1 MSDKEAV
8 SVANTGGFGRAMIDV
23 VVYTAARL
31 VLVVGLT
38 AAIYYAARV
47 IGVHDFPVVV
57 ALLFAIV
64 IALPLG
70 IWVLGPLR
78 KRATASMAVADERR
92 RNDRQRLQTRL
103 RGESA
108 DG

>member
-8 SVANTGGFGRAMIDV
+8 GGVNPGGFGRAMIDV

-78 KRATASMAVADERR
+78 KRATASIAVADEQR
-92 RNDRQRLQTRL
+92 RNDRHRLQTRL

-108 DG
+108 DD